1 MAVPSAAESV
11 AMRSPNHLHN
21 GAGLVLATAIVLLG
35 GVGVAQARQGH
46 VPEPRRVVAVEPD
59 PWTDRGPV
67 ATPVA
72 APTTTTTVAPTTTVP
87 VTAPPTTAPPAP
99 RPQTTTTAAPVAS
112 APPTDGPAYALGLI
126 QQIIPARWLAVLP
139 VTIEVIG
146 GKTSWSSWDGLI
158 QIGDW
163 HLFHAV
169 DRAKNTLA
177 HEWGHQV
184 AWHYGTD
191 VYNGAPPAGFPY
203 AGRAPEEQWADC
215 VAEALTGTSY
225 PSSGLGRCPGDALSF
240 TAQFLGAG
248 PGTRL
253 R

>member
-1 MAVPSAAESV
+1 
-11 AMRSPNHLHN
+11 MRAPNHLHN
-21 GAGLVLATAIVLLG
+21 SAGPFLATVLVLLG
-35 GVGVAQARQGH
+35 GVGVVSAQQG
-46 VPEPRRVVAVEPD
+46 PPRPAEVAPTPVVVD
-59 PWTDRGPV
+59 PV
-67 ATPVA
+67 AEHVRLGHPTVAPPTPTTLP
-72 APTTTTTVAPTTTVP
+72 PTTTTTVPVVVPATT
-87 VTAPPTTAPPAP
+87 PTTAAP
-99 RPQTTTTAAPVAS
+99 RPVPTTTAAPVVV
-112 APPTDGPAYALGLI
+112 APPTDGPAYALGLVRE
-126 QQIIPARWLAVLP
+126 IIPARWLAVLP
-139 VTIEVIG
+139 VTVEVIA

-203 AGRAPEEQWADC
+203 AGRSPEEQFADC
-215 VAEALTGTSY
+215 VAQALTGTIY
-225 PSSGLGRCPGDALSF
+225 PSSGLGACPADALSF
-240 TAQFLGAG
+240 TQQFLAAG
-248 PGTRL
+248 PGRRL

>member
-1 MAVPSAAESV
+1 MG
-11 AMRSPNHLHN
+11 MRRPTTLHN
-21 GAGLVLATAIVLLG
+21 TAGLFLATVLVLVG
-35 GVGVAQARQGH
+35 GVGVAQARQGRAPQAAAAPPASVVDPILEH
-46 VPEPRRVVAVEPD
+46 VREGRPTIE
-59 PWTDRGPV
+59 
-67 ATPVA
+67 
-72 APTTTTTVAPTTTVP
+72 APTTTTTLPPTTTTTAPVP
-87 VTAPPTTAPPAP
+87 VTAPPTTAPRAP
-99 RPQTTTTAAPVAS
+99 RVTTTTAAPVA
-112 APPTDGPAYALGLI
+112 AAPTDGPGYAMGLLREV
-126 QQIIPARWLAVLP
+126 IPARWLAVLP
-139 VTIEVIG
+139 VSVEVIP

-191 VYNGAPPAGFPY
+191 AYNGAPPAGFPY
-203 AGRAPEEQWADC
+203 SGALPQEQWADC

-225 PSSGLGRCPGDALSF
+225 PSGGLGRCPGPALGF
-240 TAQFLGAG
+240 TQQFLAAG